1 MARHTLSVCKL
12 CRREGVKLYL
22 KGERCFKDKCAV
34 ERRKT
39 PPGQHGKR
47 RTKLTKYGVQLR
59 EKQKVKRIYGLLERQ
74 FRVYFD
80 RASQMKGKTGE
91 QLLGMLEKR
100 MDNVIFRMGLAPSRA
115 MARQLVVHGHVL
127 LNGRRIDLPSAQV
140 SAGDEIALAASLKEN
155 GHVKAS
161 FETARGRG
169 VVPEWLTVDTG
180 MMAARVAREPARN
193 DISYPITEQ
202 LIVELYSK

>member
-47 RTKLTKYGVQLR
+47 RAKLTKYGVQLR

-100 MDNVIFRMGLAPSRA
+100 LDNVVFRAGLAPSRA
-115 MARQLVVHGHVL
+115 MARQLVCHGHVL
-127 LNGRRIDLPSAQV
+127 VNGARLDIPSAQV
-140 SAGDEIALAASLKEN
+140 RSGDEITISAAQKEN
-155 GHVKAS
+155 AHVKAS

-169 VVPEWLTVDTG
+169 VVPEWLSVDTG
-180 MMAARVAREPARN
+180 AMAARVAREPQRQ
-193 DISYPITEQ
+193 DIAYPITEQ

>member
-1 MARHTLSVCKL
+1 MARYTLSVCKL

-47 RTKLTKYGVQLR
+47 RAKLTKYGVQLR

-80 RASQMKGKTGE
+80 RAAQMKGKTGD

-115 MARQLVVHGHVL
+115 MARQLVTHGHIL

-140 SAGDEIALAASLKEN
+140 SAGDQVALAASLKEN
-155 GHVKAS
+155 GHIKAS

-169 VVPEWLTVDTG
+169 VVPEWLDVDIAA
-180 MMAARVAREPARN
+180 MAARVTREPARN

>member
-1 MARHTLSVCKL
+1 MARHTESVCKL

-47 RTKLTKYGVQLR
+47 RTKLTKYGIQLR
-59 EKQKVKRIYGLLERQ
+59 EKQKAKRIYGLLERQ

-91 QLLGMLEKR
+91 TLLTMLEKR
-100 MDNVIFRMGLAPSRA
+100 LDNVVFRMGIAPSRA
-115 MARQLVVHGHVL
+115 MARQLVTHGHVL
-127 LNGRRIDLPSAQV
+127 VNGRRLDIASAQIC
-140 SAGDEIALAASLKEN
+140 AGDEITVSPAQKEN
-155 GHVKAS
+155 AHIKAS

-169 VVPEWLTVDTG
+169 VVPEWLSVDTG
-180 MMAARVAREPARN
+180 MLSAKMAREPKRA
-193 DISYPITEQ
+193 DILYPITEQ

>member
-47 RTKLTKYGVQLR
+47 RTKLTKYGIQLR

-91 QLLGMLEKR
+91 TLLGMLEKR
-100 MDNVIFRMGLAPSRA
+100 MDNVVFRMGLAPSRA
-115 MARQLVVHGHVL
+115 MARQLVTHGHIL
-127 LNGRRIDLPSAQV
+127 LNGKRLDIASAQV
-140 SAGDEIALAASLKEN
+140 SSGDEIGIAGSLKEN
-155 GHVKAS
+155 THVKGS

-169 VVPEWLTVDTG
+169 VVPEWLSVDT
-180 MMAARVAREPARN
+180 ANLTARVVREPART
-193 DISYPITEQ
+193 DIAYPITEQ